1 MLGPELFI
9 LIMNGNRNSE
19 KKNLYVHFAYDI
31 TVLLISYI
39 HCCYCQ

>member
-19 KKNLYVHFAYDI
+19 KNLYVHFAYDI